1 MFVQV
6 HTSSNAKPQRRV
18 HTIQALHVHA
28 YKFIKVHTSAN
39 QIDATH
45 GAGAWQLGRVVEV
58 KLRLAVVLLAAIE
71 GLDAGNATVKDHN
84 IHWSNSMTRKRVNKN
99 LKKHSLHLIGKT
111 NFQAN
116 NSLSTSKQ

>member
-1 MFVQV
+1 MQL
-6 HTSSNAKPQRRV
+6 TG
-18 HTIQALHVHA
+18 QARQ
-28 YKFIKVHTSAN
+28 F
-39 QIDATH
+39 
-45 GAGAWQLGRVVEV
+45 GRVVEV

-71 GLDAGNATVKDHN
+71 GLDAGSATVKDHN